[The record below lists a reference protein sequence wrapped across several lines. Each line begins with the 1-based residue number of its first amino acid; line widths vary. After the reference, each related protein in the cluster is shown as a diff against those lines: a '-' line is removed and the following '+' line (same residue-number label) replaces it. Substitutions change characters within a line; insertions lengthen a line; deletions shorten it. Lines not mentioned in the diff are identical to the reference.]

1 MRRKRKPQARSK
13 ANGTPGGYRASGL
26 LNPRK
31 AKPKPKKKV
40 SQPVLQKAT
49 PQNPADWSWAD
60 QVKLQA
66 RQPAPDPIQVS
77 PWPQPADLS
86 THELVIEAQREL
98 LAGQRHLLE
107 AYQEICEGLREM
119 NREQVRAMALQSEER
134 DALQN
139 QVKTFKAQLSRS
151 TPPLEGVR
159 RNDRA

>member
-66 RQPAPDPIQVS
+66 HPIQVS

-119 NREQVRAMALQSEER
+119 NREQVRAIASLSEDRE
-134 DALQN
+134 ALQN
-139 QVKTFKAQLSRS
+139 QVKAFKAQLSRS
-151 TPPLEGVR
+151 TPPFEGVR